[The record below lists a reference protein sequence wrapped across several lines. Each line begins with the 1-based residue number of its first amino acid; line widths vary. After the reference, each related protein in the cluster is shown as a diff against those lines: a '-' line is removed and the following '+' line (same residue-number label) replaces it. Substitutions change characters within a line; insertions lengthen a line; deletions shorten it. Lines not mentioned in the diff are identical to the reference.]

1 MKRFILFAAADT
13 LALASCSEDVVG
25 NNNGQNVD
33 DANTV
38 KAIVAPFKSG
48 RAVTRTSVTPGDNNG
63 ATLALESGD
72 KLGVFS
78 QKD

>member
-38 KAIVAPFKSG
+38 KATVAPFKLGGQPHVHRS
-48 RAVTRTSVTPGDNNG
+48 RPGTTMG
-63 ATLALESGD
+63 
-72 KLGVFS
+72 
-78 QKD
+78 